1 MITYYLP
8 TSLNHK
14 VMIWR
19 GLWPK
24 TDISWNEGVHSTV
37 VITPMMS
44 KATLVG
50 ITYEMWYDY
59 IAVIVLHNFSELPLY
74 GNKTCSSKPAYNQM
88 KIQSYDWKCYILLSQ
103 LAWLFTILQ
112 NDNLTISWYFFQ
124 ADSTKVSQHGC
135 WCCQPGKIS
144 WYCNIIIS

>member
-37 VITPMMS
+37 AITPMMS

-88 KIQSYDWKCYILLSQ
+88 KIQSRDWKSYTLSCH
-103 LAWLFTILQ
+103 TIL
-112 NDNLTISWYFFQ
+112 
-124 ADSTKVSQHGC
+124 C
-135 WCCQPGKIS
+135 M
-144 WYCNIIIS
+144 